1 MRADR
6 QHGESVRVMI
16 AAARHLLTGLA
27 VAAGLALAVAPA
39 NAAPVSCKGFME
51 NLQAKVPDLKP
62 QFVRPV
68 IVSRGGALFGN
79 EVHDLITNLRVD
91 GQLFCDGDRFVRFEM
106 KVHAPF
112 AAALQ
117 RGAARIEVAASTY
130 KLRWPQSKAA
140 ATLRRMRSDAA
151 EYLRASAQRGDVFV
165 SGKIEEHAGEAGDLA
180 LVWTRSDRTFILVE
194 YRP

>member
-1 MRADR
+1 
-6 QHGESVRVMI
+6 MI
-16 AAARHLLTGLA
+16 ASARNLLNGA
-27 VAAGLALAVAPA
+27 MIAAGLALVAGPA
-39 NAAPVSCKGFME
+39 GAATVSCKAFMTHM
-51 NLQAKVPDLKP
+51 QTRVADLKP

-112 AAALQ
+112 AAKLLT
-117 RGAARIEVAASTY
+117 GAHRIELAAASF
-130 KLRWPQSKAA
+130 KMRWPENKAA
-140 ATLRRMRSDAA
+140 ATLRRMRANAA
-151 EYLRASAQRGDVFV
+151 EYLRASAQRGDVVV
-165 SGKIEEHAGEAGDLA
+165 SGKIEEHAGEAGDVA

>member
-1 MRADR
+1 MLTGAAF
-6 QHGESVRVMI
+6 
-16 AAARHLLTGLA
+16 AAAIVIGA
-27 VAAGLALAVAPA
+27 APA
-39 NAAPVSCKGFME
+39 HAASISCKGFME

-117 RGAARIEVAASTY
+117 RGAERIEVAAASY
-130 KLRWPQSKAA
+130 KLRWPQAKVA